1 MKYFIIG
8 TAGHVDHGKTEL
20 IKRLTGIDTDRLK
33 EEKKRGISIELGFAH
48 LTLPSGKKAGI
59 VDVPGHERF
68 IKNML
73 AGVMGFD
80 MVLLV
85 IAADEGIM
93 PQTREHMDIL
103 KLLQIKKGI
112 VVVTKKDLVDED
124 WLNLV
129 IEDIKEFVKGSFLEK
144 APIIPVSSITGEG
157 ISTLLAEID
166 RVAEEVEEKSRS
178 HYARLP
184 IDRVFTIAGFG
195 TVVTGTLWSGEL
207 AVGETVEILPRG
219 LTKKIRNLQVHGQK
233 VERAFAGQRVAINLA
248 DVEVKDIERGDW
260 VVTIG
265 VLKPTRLLDVKFT
278 VLASQEKPVRHRQ
291 QIRFYLGTAER
302 LGRVLLLDREE
313 LEPGGETYA
322 QLMLEEPVV
331 ADRFDRFI
339 IRSYS
344 PMVTIG
350 GGEILDPYPARKY
363 KRFREDV
370 MESLKVKEKGE
381 PSALVL
387 NVLLNSLKP
396 LEQKVIEQKTT
407 LAARVVEE
415 SLNQLIAANKVYR
428 SGEKLYFAADNYA
441 KILAKT
447 KEFLQSY
454 HHQYPLRA
462 GVSKDELK
470 SKLFNE
476 FSLREFTSFLEI
488 AEEKKEL
495 KVSGNKVAL
504 IDYVPR
510 LTAELEKAKEN
521 ILNYFKKASLMPE
534 NLSAVLPGFNL
545 KEDLALELINY
556 LVEQGELIK
565 IDEEIYLA
573 REHFEEAM
581 AKIKK
586 LLLEKKEIVIAD
598 VRELLG
604 ISRKYALPLLETL
617 DQLKITRRVGDKR
630 VLARRE

>member
-20 IKRLTGIDTDRLK
+20 IKKLTGIDTDRLK

-80 MVLLV
+80 LVLLV

-103 KLLQIKKGI
+103 KLLRIKKGI

-129 IEDIKEFVKGSFLEK
+129 VEDIKEFVKGSFLEN

-157 ISTLLAEID
+157 ITTLLAEID

-207 AVGETVEILPRG
+207 TVGETVEILPRG

-233 VERAFAGQRVAINLA
+233 VERAIAGQRVAINLA
-248 DVEVKDIERGDW
+248 DVEVKDLERGDW
-260 VVTIG
+260 VVTLG

-278 VLASQEKPVRHRQ
+278 VLASQEKPVHHRQ

-313 LEPGGETYA
+313 LEPGGEAYA
-322 QLMLEEPVV
+322 QIMLEDSVV
-331 ADRFDRFI
+331 ADRSDRFI

-350 GGEILDPYPARKY
+350 GGQVLDPYPARKY
-363 KRFREDV
+363 KRFRAEV
-370 MESLKVKEKGE
+370 IENLKIKEKGE
-381 PSALVL
+381 PAELVL
-387 NVLLNSLKP
+387 NVLLHNPKP
-396 LEQKVIEQKTT
+396 MEQKVIEQKTT
-407 LAARVVEE
+407 LPAPTVEE
-415 SLNQLIAANKVYR
+415 SINRLLAGNKIYQSR
-428 SGEKLYFAADNYA
+428 EKLYYAAENYA
-441 KILAKT
+441 KILTKT
-447 KEFLQSY
+447 KEFLQAY
-454 HHQYPLRA
+454 HRQYPLRI
-462 GVSKDELK
+462 GIPKDELK
-470 SKLFNE
+470 SKLFNDFTPRE
-476 FSLREFTSFLEI
+476 FSAFLEI
-488 AEEKKEL
+488 AEERKEL

-504 IDYVPR
+504 PDHFPEF
-510 LTAELEKAKEN
+510 TAELEKAKER
-521 ILNYFKKASLMPE
+521 IINYFKQAALTPE
-534 NLSAVLPGFNL
+534 NLKVILPNFSI
-545 KEDLALELINY
+545 KEDLAVELINY

-565 IDEEIYLA
+565 IDEEIYLD
-573 REHFEEAM
+573 RQHFEEAM
-581 AKIKK
+581 VRITK
-586 LLLEKKEIVIAD
+586 LLKEKGEIVIAD

-617 DQLKITRRVGDKR
+617 DQLKITRRLGDKR
-630 VLARRE
+630 VLARRD